1 MEISAAGTPAA
12 EIFAMEI
19 PAMEAAEEK
28 ITIGKTVW
36 KEINMK
42 QFIERK
48 SVQQITAVQ

>member
-12 EIFAMEI
+12 EIIAMEI
-19 PAMEAAEEK
+19 HAMEAAEEK